1 MRRLRLGAMAKEVN
15 RIRKNLRVGE
25 IKHTEI
31 ERDTESH
38 LQNREP
44 NGLVGEGEGS
54 SLLVEE

>member
-1 MRRLRLGAMAKEVN
+1 MAKEVN